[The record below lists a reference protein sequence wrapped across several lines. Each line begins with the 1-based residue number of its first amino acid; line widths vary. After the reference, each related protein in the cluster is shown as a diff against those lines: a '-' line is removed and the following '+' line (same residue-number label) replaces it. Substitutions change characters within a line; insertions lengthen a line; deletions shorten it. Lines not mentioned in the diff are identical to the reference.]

1 MKLRFRFVNIKRRKC
16 KNKQQKRKKKRSEMA
31 APDCHRI
38 NMWKDFS
45 KLLRLFHKVV
55 EQK

>member
-1 MKLRFRFVNIKRRKC
+1 MQ
-16 KNKQQKRKKKRSEMA
+16 KQTKKKKKKKRSEMA

-45 KLLRLFHKVV
+45 KLLRVFHKVV